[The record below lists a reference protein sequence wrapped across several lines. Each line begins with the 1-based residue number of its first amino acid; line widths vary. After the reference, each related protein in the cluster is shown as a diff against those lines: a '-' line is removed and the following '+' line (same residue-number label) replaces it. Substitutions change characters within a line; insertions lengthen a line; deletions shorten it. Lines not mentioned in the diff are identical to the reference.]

1 MLIVKDAIGYG
12 TGTQAVF
19 YTDKSAID
27 GKKFNTPAD
36 SLTLNSAQWSY
47 WGDNNDEPAN
57 IADDIENCGV
67 LSAGIESETRLAMGK
82 GFDPYLLVDKD
93 QDGNETLEWISDP
106 EINDFL
112 ELNNSYQYGYR
123 NIYNQLGYG
132 FGATQFILSKNRKKI
147 NRILATDIYTARLE
161 KKQNGYINNMYLCAD
176 WTTAPSAFDNDKI
189 KKIKLLTEGYELEQ
203 LLNSTTGFEFGI
215 LHRLLRNGRGYYPQ
229 PLHRSAKAWTAIS
242 RSIPA
247 IKNAINKNQMI
258 IKYLIV
264 IADTYWQRVFTNW
277 TNQTPQER
285 EDAMNSKYNDIN
297 DFLTGELNA
306 GKSIMAGKYFDPF
319 SKAMVDD
326 ITITVID
333 DKIKDG
339 KMLPDNAAADKQIL
353 FSMFFNPAIWG
364 GNLLGDGAS
373 GGAGSGSDIREAT
386 LVLLML
392 LHHERMQNLTTFNL
406 IKKYNG
412 WSERLEKPRKKIFA
426 INDPNPPSGG
436 AGIIIPRLV
445 FRYSS
450 SILTTL
456 DTGKSTKPITN

>member
-1 MLIVKDAIGYG
+1 
-12 TGTQAVF
+12 
-19 YTDKSAID
+19 
-27 GKKFNTPAD
+27 
-36 SLTLNSAQWSY
+36 
-47 WGDNNDEPAN
+47 
-57 IADDIENCGV
+57 
-67 LSAGIESETRLAMGK
+67 
-82 GFDPYLLVDKD
+82 
-93 QDGNETLEWISDP
+93 
-106 EINDFL
+106 
-112 ELNNSYQYGYR
+112 
-123 NIYNQLGYG
+123 
-132 FGATQFILSKNRKKI
+132 
-147 NRILATDIYTARLE
+147 
-161 KKQNGYINNMYLCAD
+161 
-176 WTTAPSAFDNDKI
+176 
-189 KKIKLLTEGYELEQ
+189 
-203 LLNSTTGFEFGI
+203 
-215 LHRLLRNGRGYYPQ
+215 
-229 PLHRSAKAWTAIS
+229 
-242 RSIPA
+242 
-247 IKNAINKNQMI
+247 
-258 IKYLIV
+258 
-264 IADTYWQRVFTNW
+264 
-277 TNQTPQER
+277 
-285 EDAMNSKYNDIN
+285 
-297 DFLTGELNA
+297 
-306 GKSIMAGKYFDPF
+306 
-319 SKAMVDD
+319 MVDD

-392 LHHERMQNLTTFNL
+392 LHPERMQNLTTFNL

>member
-27 GKKFNTPAD
+27 GKKFNTPSDPYTLD
-36 SLTLNSAQWSY
+36 SSQWSY

-82 GFDPYLLVDKD
+82 GFDPY
-93 QDGNETLEWISDP
+93 
-106 EINDFL
+106 
-112 ELNNSYQYGYR
+112 
-123 NIYNQLGYG
+123 QLGYG

-147 NRILATDIYTARLE
+147 NPILATDIYTARLE

-176 WTTAPSAFDNDKI
+176 WANAPANLDNDTI
-189 KKIKLLTEGYELEQ
+189 KKINLLTEGYELEQ

-229 PLHRSAKAWTAIS
+229 PLHRSAKAWTTIS

-297 DFLTGELNA
+297 DFLTGEINA

-319 SKAMVDD
+319 SKTMVDD

-339 KMLPDNAAADKQIL
+339 KMLPNNAAADKQIL

-392 LHHERMQNLTTFNL
+392 LHPERMQNLTTFNL

-412 WSERLEKPRKKIFA
+412 WSERLEKPRNKIFA